1 MRKPGRSRSVHRA
14 AQKED
19 LSGNGYRNPPFDWP
33 LSGYWQTAVSPT
45 TTRGLVADPIPSAPL
60 LVFGPYVPSVL

>member
-1 MRKPGRSRSVHRA
+1 MRSRSDHNST
-14 AQKED
+14 QWTS
-19 LSGNGYRNPPFDWP
+19 LSGKGCASPPSDWP
-33 LSGYWQTAVSPT
+33 LSGYRQTAVSPT